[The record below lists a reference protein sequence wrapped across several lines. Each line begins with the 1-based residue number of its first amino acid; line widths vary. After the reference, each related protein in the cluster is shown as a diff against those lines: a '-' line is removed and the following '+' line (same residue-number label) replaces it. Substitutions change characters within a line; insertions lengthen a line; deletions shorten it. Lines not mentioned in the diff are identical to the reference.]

1 MSKVV
6 PVTRTDVARAQLV
19 IRLNESLGRATA
31 PAIRKIA
38 EAMPAGASEENGN
51 GQSSGR

>member
-6 PVTRTDVARAQLV
+6 PVTRADVARAQLV
-19 IRLNESLGRATA
+19 IRLNESLGRPTP

-38 EAMPAGASEENGN
+38 EAPPAGGAEENG
-51 GQSSGR
+51 SSSTSSR